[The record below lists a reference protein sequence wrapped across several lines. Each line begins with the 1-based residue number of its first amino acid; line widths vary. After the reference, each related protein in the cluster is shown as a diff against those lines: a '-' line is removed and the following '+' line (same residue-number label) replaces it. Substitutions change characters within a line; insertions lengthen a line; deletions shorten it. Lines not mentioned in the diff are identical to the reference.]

1 MLQTRK
7 SRVIFVTPTT
17 SYEINLTR
25 DQLLA
30 GMEIEEHIV
39 ADVVCFGFN
48 VHCLSILF
56 DISVHSKRSHV
67 ASFKPLPFISMSSLI
82 CYCFFSFTGTKS
94 RRFHGRNTSTMT
106 YSSQKTVA
114 SRLQSD
120 DATFLPIAESWS

>member
-39 ADVVCFGFN
+39 ADVVCSGFN
-48 VHCLSILF
+48 VHYIFISF
-56 DISVHSKRSHV
+56 DISIQSKCSHV
-67 ASFKPLPFISMSSLI
+67 IISMASPI
-82 CYCFFSFTGTKS
+82 YYCSYLFTGTKS

-106 YSSQKTVA
+106 YSSQKTAA

-120 DATFLPIAESWS
+120 DATFLPIAESGGSWS